1 MLRYLAAGADVVLDE
16 GNTIKPECADVLHSL
31 TDAAHQIQVPGYGLV
46 QMHPHSAFTITMNED
61 YAGTNFM
68 NEATIDRFTPIHIAE
83 PETIVDVLRRVVP
96 EASGASLNICD
107 YVYCAIRD
115 RIRSAGG
122 LEPDAMTIRGF
133 IDALRAEPLLGLRW
147 GLLDNVASMLAGI
160 KMHYERIGR
169 KVNVVAFAGDGAS
182 VDAGM
187 QCLSG
192 AAERGDKIIYIC
204 YDNEGYMNT
213 GYQRS
218 GSTTKG
224 AWTSTTPVING
235 HGGKKQ
241 NKKDFPMIMAMHDVP
256 YMATMSPAYIPD
268 MVRKLEKAMAVDN
281 GLVYLHV
288 YNPCVTGWGCKS
300 DESIEVARLAVETN
314 FAPLYEVENGVFK
327 MSVDVK
333 NPKPVKE
340 FVTRFKKF
348 RHLTEQDIE
357 ELQEFTDRRLARLK
371 KLCGE

>member
-1 MLRYLAAGADVVLDE
+1 MNVIEKLATYEDQISPGVSACVGCNVELTLRTCMKVL
-16 GNTIKPECADVLHSL
+16 GPNTIFA
-31 TDAAHQIQVPGYGLV
+31 VPPGCMGGV
-46 QMHPHSAFTITMNED
+46 
-61 YAGTNFM
+61 G
-68 NEATIDRFTPIHIAE
+68 
-83 PETIVDVLRRVVP
+83 VVGWDK
-96 EASGASLNICD
+96 ESGAKTP
-107 YVYCAIRD
+107 VFF
-115 RIRSAGG
+115 
-122 LEPDAMTIRGF
+122 P
-133 IDALRAEPLLGLRW
+133 
-147 GLLDNVASMLAGI
+147 LLDNVASMLAGI

-268 MVRKLEKAMAVDN
+268 MVRKLEKGHGRGQRPGVPACVQSLRHRL
-281 GLVYLHV
+281 GLQV
-288 YNPCVTGWGCKS
+288 
-300 DESIEVARLAVETN
+300 R
-314 FAPLYEVENGVFK
+314 
-327 MSVDVK
+327 
-333 NPKPVKE
+333 
-340 FVTRFKKF
+340 
-348 RHLTEQDIE
+348 
-357 ELQEFTDRRLARLK
+357 
-371 KLCGE
+371 